1 MKNGVCTTFFYMQVL
16 VNQMKVYGSESAVIT
31 LSFASSPELTLST
44 ADPEEGKI
52 VSGSAVLTIN
62 LRNYPL
68 CNHDSCDVII
78 YFKNIIFFANDDA
91 VLVLISRI
99 VSLYIYVPAGRPLL
113 MLCISSI

>member
-16 VNQMKVYGSESAVIT
+16 VNQMKVYGSESAVRTI
-31 LSFASSPELTLST
+31 SFASSPELTLST
-44 ADPEEGKI
+44 ADPEGGKI

-68 CNHDSCDVII
+68 CNHDSYDVII